1 MAVVVGSLSRLLHI
15 CNVIIF
21 YFILI
26 FIADIEESLLS
37 ECNYNAETYTD
48 LVISEVLLEGIQD
61 YLYFAL
67 ILFEEDTYLGIIQ
80 LLF

>member
-1 MAVVVGSLSRLLHI
+1 MAMISLSRLLHNCI
-15 CNVIIF
+15 VIIF
-21 YFILI
+21 SFMLI
-26 FIADIEESLLS
+26 FIADIEEYQISK
-37 ECNYNAETYTD
+37 CNYNSGTYTD